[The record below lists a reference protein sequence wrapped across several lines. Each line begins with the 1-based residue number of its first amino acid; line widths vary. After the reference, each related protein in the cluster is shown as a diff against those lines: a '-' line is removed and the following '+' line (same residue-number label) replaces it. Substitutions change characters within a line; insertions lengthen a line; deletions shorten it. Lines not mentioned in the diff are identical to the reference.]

1 MFVRKNVC
9 IRRNLPGGVMSI
21 LFAHQKELF
30 KCRHKQYKA
39 PDKNFKRSVFPDQ
52 TDLRVYNTVCFEY

>member
-30 KCRHKQYKA
+30 KCRHKARQSSWSEFQKERISWS
-39 PDKNFKRSVFPDQ
+39 DRFDEQKKVVF
-52 TDLRVYNTVCFEY
+52 